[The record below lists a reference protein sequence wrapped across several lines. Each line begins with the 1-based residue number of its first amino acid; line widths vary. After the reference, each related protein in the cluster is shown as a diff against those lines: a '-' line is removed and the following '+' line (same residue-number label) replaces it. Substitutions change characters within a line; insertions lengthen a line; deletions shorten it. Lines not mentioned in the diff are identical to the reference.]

1 MITNP
6 TLHSG
11 INFLHRSKIKNN
23 GNEIVGNE
31 MDFQQMAATS
41 S

>member
-1 MITNP
+1 VGYIFF
-6 TLHSG
+6 
-11 INFLHRSKIKNN
+11 IVSKIKNN